1 MEPVCNRSK
10 IFLLRAMPAQ
20 ILPADDPASLELAH
34 KLLLQGLPVAFPT
47 DTVYGVGALL
57 SDEGTIERLYDI
69 KGREKTKAIAVLVG
83 DPADLGRV
91 TGEMSPSA
99 VRLAQVFWPGALT
112 LVVAASPDLPAN
124 LSPLPTV
131 GVRMPD
137 HPQTLALLQ
146 RCGPLAVTSANLSG
160 APSAVSAADVYEQ
173 IGALIPLILDGG
185 KTPGGTSSTVVD
197 CTVEPVVILRAG
209 PVSAKQI
216 AEALT

>member
-1 MEPVCNRSK
+1 
-10 IFLLRAMPAQ
+10 MPAQ

-137 HPQTLALLQ
+137 HTQTLALLQ